1 VAALID
7 AKRAGKESRV
17 MYRWR
22 EVDMRAKKYPPVS
35 GVYLIAFPPDARVY
49 VGESIDVF
57 RRLREH
63 LSLLRD

>member
-1 VAALID
+1 
-7 AKRAGKESRV
+7 